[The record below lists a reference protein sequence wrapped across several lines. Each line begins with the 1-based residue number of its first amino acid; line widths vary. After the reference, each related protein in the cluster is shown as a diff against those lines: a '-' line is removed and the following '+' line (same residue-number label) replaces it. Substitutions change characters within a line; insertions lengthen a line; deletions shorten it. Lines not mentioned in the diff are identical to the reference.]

1 MMKKKLAVVALALCV
16 AGAALTGCGP
26 AAPAGEPDSQ
36 PENQTEIQAPVSQ
49 PEQEADHAEP
59 APAET
64 GDSESVPEETMFT
77 SWIPA
82 GVEQIMAETEANPE
96 LEQAIIDYYE
106 IPEESWETTKY
117 YYNYVDLN
125 RDGTEEILAVV
136 MGPYTS
142 GAGGSSL
149 LWVFPNADMAVNQS
163 LTLINT
169 PIIVTKEATN
179 GQEFGTKGLIVQ
191 RSGDGAETE
200 FVLLTCSDGLYKEV
214 NDGEVLE
221 SLEGVEGTAII
232 CNDLIAD
239 MESGDYLTLEN
250 TSIAK

>member
-1 MMKKKLAVVALALCV
+1 MMKRKLAVMALALCM
-16 AGAALTGCGP
+16 AGAALTGCGQT

-59 APAET
+59 AGGTENTFT
-64 GDSESVPEETMFT
+64 G
-77 SWIPA
+77 WLPA
-82 GVEQIMAETEANPE
+82 GVEQVKAETEANPE

-106 IPEESWETTKY
+106 IPEESWEATKY

-125 RDGTEEILAVV
+125 GDGTEEILAVV

-142 GAGGSSL
+142 GTGGSSM
-149 LWVFPNADMAVNQS
+149 LWVLSYADMAVNQAF
-163 LTLINT
+163 TLINT

-179 GQEFGTKGLIVQ
+179 GQEYGTRGLIVQ
-191 RSGDGAETE
+191 RSGGGAETE
-200 FVLLTCSDGLYKEV
+200 FVLLTCNDGVYKEV

-221 SLEGVEGTAII
+221 SLEDVEGTAII
-232 CNDLIAD
+232 CNDLMAD
-239 MESGDYLTLEN
+239 MESGNYLTL
-250 TSIAK
+250 ARK